1 MGTLIVSIQYKIPYW
16 NTSDHALL
24 RSSRMRAGLLF
35 SHEGHMPPAT
45 ICNISSQRLVGYC
58 WVRGRE
64 MNKLHFQ
71 LKLVHYGHD
80 FRDCCQVLGRFGPM
94 LLLQLYVSKPDNL
107 LNV

>member
-58 WVRGRE
+58 WVWGRE
-64 MNKLHFQ
+64 MNKLHFSIETSA
-71 LKLVHYGHD
+71 LWS
-80 FRDCCQVLGRFGPM
+80 RFQG
-94 LLLQLYVSKPDNL
+94 LLPGSWEVRAYVIAPALCKQT
-107 LNV
+107 